1 MTPAAR
7 VQAVIEILSDIP
19 ASTRPAEQT
28 LADYYRK
35 RRYIGSKDRRA
46 VSALTYDAIRHRA
59 RLVWHLE
66 NAGLTPPWGRLET
79 LAFLLLSGRETLA
92 SLEGLCAE
100 GGYGPGELAAVEV
113 SALQKLEG
121 RELSDERQPTAVRR
135 EMPAWLLP
143 SFERAFGA
151 GLAEELDALLQEAP
165 LDLRCNT
172 LKTSRADARAALARE
187 GIAAEPTDLSPLG
200 LRVADRR
207 AVRATRSYTKGLVEI
222 QDEGSQ
228 LAALLCDA
236 RPGLTVA
243 DVCAGGGGKT
253 LALAAAMEGKGR
265 LLAADVDPRR
275 LDRAAGRL
283 QRAGADFV
291 ERLPLSDLLQ
301 AEDLIEGCDRVLVDA
316 PCSGSGAWR
325 RQPDARWRLTEA
337 DLARYRAAQQ
347 EALSGAAVL
356 VRPGGRLVYVTCSL
370 LPEEN
375 EDQVQ
380 TFLQHRP
387 DFALYPLA
395 DVWAETMDAA
405 CPSQEA
411 CLALT
416 PARHGTDG
424 FFVAILERRE
434 AA

>member
-7 VQAVIEILSDIP
+7 IQAVIEILADIH
-19 ASTRPAEQT
+19 ASARPAEQI

-46 VSALTYDAIRHRA
+46 VSALTYDVIRHRA
-59 RLVWHLE
+59 RLAWHLE
-66 NAGLTPPWGRLET
+66 HADLTPPWGRLET
-79 LAFLLLSGRETLA
+79 LAFLLLSGRESLP
-92 SLEGLCAE
+92 SLEGLCA
-100 GGYGPGELAAVEV
+100 GSGYGPGELAAAEV
-113 SALQKLEG
+113 SVLRNLEG
-121 RELSDERQPTAVRR
+121 RELSEESQPTAVRR
-135 EMPAWLLP
+135 EMPDWLLP

-151 GLAEELDALLQEAP
+151 GLTDELDALLLEAP

-172 LKTSRADARAALARE
+172 LKISRAEAQAALAGE
-187 GIAAEPTDLSPLG
+187 GIAAEPTDLSPFG

-207 AVRATRSYTKGLVEI
+207 AVRSTRSYTGGLVEI

-236 RPGLTVA
+236 RPGMTVA

-253 LALAAAMEGKGR
+253 LALAAAMEGEGR
-265 LLAADVDPRR
+265 LLAADVDQRR
-275 LDRAAGRL
+275 LDRAVGRL
-283 QRAGADFV
+283 RRAGAEFV
-291 ERLPLSDLLQ
+291 ERLPLADLLQ
-301 AEDLIEGCDRVLVDA
+301 AEDLAEGCDRVLVDA

-347 EALSGAAVL
+347 EALSGAAAL

-370 LPEEN
+370 MPEEN

-380 TFLQHRP
+380 TFLQQRP
-387 DFALYPLA
+387 DFAAHPVA
-395 DVWAETMDAA
+395 EVWASVIGPGCPAA
-405 CPSQEA
+405 SPF
-411 CLALT
+411 LALT
-416 PARHGTDG
+416 PARNGTDG
-424 FFVAILERRE
+424 FFVAVLEYRR